1 MIKGFNSFKEWFA
14 GYEEHYVVIG
24 GMACDLLFDEV
35 EADFRVTKDVDM
47 VLLVEALNVDFGLRF
62 WEYIKHAE
70 YNNRYRSNGT
80 PEYYR
85 FINPKSSDYPV
96 MIELFSRR
104 LEGISL
110 PTDAVLT
117 PLPVEESISS
127 LSAILLDDDYYN
139 FLNTGVRV
147 VEGIPTLQATH
158 LIPFKAKA
166 WLDLTD
172 RKSRGEMINSRDI
185 KKHKNDIIRLSALL
199 QSGINI
205 TLPKTILSDMR
216 LFIQSIDNPK
226 DYQRIVN
233 AYSINEI
240 GGDL

>member
-62 WEYIKHAE
+62 WEYIRHAE

-85 FINPKSSDYPV
+85 FINPKSSEYPV

-110 PTDAVLT
+110 PSGAVLT
-117 PLPVEESISS
+117 PLPVEENISS

-147 VEGIPTLQATH
+147 VEGIPILQATH

-166 WLDLTD
+166 FLYY
-172 RKSRGEMINSRDI
+172 
-185 KKHKNDIIRLSALL
+185 
-199 QSGINI
+199 I
-205 TLPKTILSDMR
+205 TSLMMLIS
-216 LFIQSIDNPK
+216 
-226 DYQRIVN
+226 V
-233 AYSINEI
+233 
-240 GGDL
+240 